1 MSNYI
6 SQVEAGQIHVSR
18 AVWVSGEVGRAE
30 EAGQVL
36 KGCLPFRLNIG
47 LKILYLFCSSEKF
60 SRAINVYPVEE
71 SPRDPEKGRVQ
82 IFRLNSKLDQQ
93 IASLDTT
100 RSFSATTFNFKWSCT
115 SSPFAQARICSVW
128 IASSRESAQDARP
141 QSGLLWVFTCTDKKS
156 PFFIQDKNI
165 IELTRHS
172 MKGTSS
178 VGSVT
183 ACRVQAKTCKPLVL
197 KPQTDIH
204 RVWSKAHSHEFIF
217 LPNH

>member
-1 MSNYI
+1 MFTPSKRVQGTQRRGGSRFFVSI
-6 SQVEAGQIHVSR
+6 PSSTSRLLPWTQLVVSR
-18 AVWVSGEVGRAE
+18 QQLSISN
-30 EAGQVL
+30 
-36 KGCLPFRLNIG
+36 F
-47 LKILYLFCSSEKF
+47 
-60 SRAINVYPVEE
+60 
-71 SPRDPEKGRVQ
+71 Q
-82 IFRLNSKLDQQ
+82 IFKFLRYKV
-93 IASLDTT
+93 AG
-100 RSFSATTFNFKWSCT
+100 CT